1 MSKIIDYGWFL
12 SSLLSKIPGRLM
24 KVALVMAKKYFRSI
38 RNNSCCLKNW
48 LRNLKENTLFW
59 NNFSFNFKM
68 KKRIIWWKLFKLL
81 KILTFYWKEL
91 PKKIN
96 KKTKDQKL
104 GFLGTLLGILGPIL
118 LGNMLIGKY
127 VNRKRNVKW
136 LWK

>member
-1 MSKIIDYGWFL
+1 MSKISDYGWFL
-12 SSLLSKIPGRLM
+12 SLLLSKIPGRLM

-38 RNNSCCLKNW
+38 RNNSCCLKNC